1 MILSKVLSPDAM
13 ELHNCD
19 VVNTVEVHTS
29 SNSLFLSVH
38 QSLSVCAQEVRETF
52 EDHANSSSHN
62 VISSLTDEA

>member
-19 VVNTVEVHTS
+19 VVNTVEVHTA

-38 QSLSVCAQEVRETF
+38 QSLCVCAQEVRHPF
-52 EDHANSSSHN
+52 EDHVNSSSHN
-62 VISSLTDEA
+62 MISSPTDEA

>member
-1 MILSKVLSPDAM
+1 VILSKVLSSDAM

-19 VVNTVEVHTS
+19 VVNTVEVHTA

-38 QSLSVCAQEVRETF
+38 QSLSVCAQEVRHPF

-62 VISSLTDEA
+62 VISGLTDEA